1 MKTFT
6 DSLGRTWSVVVN
18 VATIKRVRNLCNVD
32 LASIVEFEQDS
43 KPSMNLFEKLSSD
56 PVLLVDVLYAVCKP
70 ECEQKNVSD
79 EDFGA
84 SMDGDSIEQA
94 TDALLE
100 GIIDFFPEVKRLFLH
115 RILSAAKRL
124 KNASEEKMK
133 LLLADDSLENKVV
146 SALEQSNGSSVN
158 LPASAE

>member
-84 SMDGDSIEQA
+84 SMGGDSIEQA

-115 RILSAAKRL
+115 RILSTAKRL

-133 LLLADDSLENKVV
+133 LFLADDSLENKVV